1 MKHFGCEFLKILRIF
16 YPYKTLSL
24 KIFHKKQKSFSQKHL
39 HFPISPTPK
48 CLYCQS
54 ADKQGWAYTGLP
66 SPIAMACQEPGKE
79 IAFLRGFRASV
90 SNVLGAMEQ
99 CSEQSAEQPILPYI
113 ILHTSNL
120 STNWGTNGP
129 VLTQMHLWLCP
140 QTKAL
145 PRHVLR
151 AVEKETRLLVGRIC
165 RLLAVTGALQGRNT
179 GKTSSLSSHAA
190 VPACKEALQHK
201 EITQV
206 WEARCARVMY
216 GVTPAL
222 VIPCHSYIAYWRQE
236 FTGTRR
242 LSSQQGWAT
251 QAGDGG
257 SWMGRSTSAEQ
268 ELTQSYPRDWEH
280 SKFSQD
286 LPFSCAAT
294 KPNLHLYLD
303 TVQYAY
309 LLREDIIKV
318 SYTSH
323 KDF

>member
-48 CLYCQS
+48 CLYRQS
-54 ADKQGWAYTGLP
+54 ADKQGWAYTGLR

-79 IAFLRGFRASV
+79 VAFLRGFRASV

-129 VLTQMHLWLCP
+129 VLTQTHLWLCP

-165 RLLAVTGALQGRNT
+165 RLLAVTGALQGSNT

-190 VPACKEALQHK
+190 VPAARKLCSIRRSHRCERPGVLEWCMVSLQLWSFHATLTLHIEGK
-201 EITQV
+201 SSQGLGGSAASRAE
-206 WEARCARVMY
+206 
-216 GVTPAL
+216 P
-222 VIPCHSYIAYWRQE
+222 HRQE
-236 FTGTRR
+236 MVALGWEEAPLQSRNWLRAIPGTGSTASSLKTC
-242 LSSQQGWAT
+242 LSPVLSLNPI
-251 QAGDGG
+251 
-257 SWMGRSTSAEQ
+257 STC
-268 ELTQSYPRDWEH
+268 T
-280 SKFSQD
+280 
-286 LPFSCAAT
+286 
-294 KPNLHLYLD
+294 
-303 TVQYAY
+303 
-309 LLREDIIKV
+309 
-318 SYTSH
+318 
-323 KDF
+323 